1 MSHRTASVARKDR
14 LTRQA
19 APWVVVMGLSIVS
32 SQGVCR
38 AGSSG
43 VTEVVG
49 QVRLRN
55 YRNYL
60 DNDLY
65 AHDGNDRSCE
75 GAQHDLARGKIR
87 ARFQS
92 FGLVTSLD
100 APFPC
105 CGRLNYNVVG
115 VQPGL
120 FRPEDIYII
129 GGHYDT
135 VPGSPGA
142 WDNASGVAG
151 VLEAARVL
159 SRCRFEAT
167 LVFIAFDR
175 EEEGRKGSDAYAE
188 EHRQDHIRGVIC
200 LDGIAYRP
208 YQPQDPSYRQVGLY
222 WQISR
227 TTLIDEVAAA
237 LRSYA
242 GLNGVIA
249 RDDLTDDAPF
259 ARRGF
264 PTAALISRGLKADVP
279 PPFHQPSDSVD
290 TPGYLDYEY
299 GVQVTR
305 GAVGY
310 LAAQAKLVPAR
321 VPADFNSDGLVNFR
335 DYALWAQRWRQSA
348 LTYDLAPAPQG
359 DGVVNLKDLATF
371 SHHWLNRWSNV
382 PPALAAN

>member
-1 MSHRTASVARKDR
+1 
-14 LTRQA
+14 
-19 APWVVVMGLSIVS
+19 MGLAVAGF
-32 SQGVCR
+32 QGVSG
-38 AGSSG
+38 AGVSG
-43 VTEVVG
+43 VAELVG
-49 QVRLRN
+49 QVRVRN

-65 AHDGNDRSCE
+65 AHDGDDRSCE
-75 GAQHDLARGKIR
+75 GPQHDLARGKIQ

-92 FGLVTSLD
+92 FGLVTSLGL
-100 APFPC
+100 PFPC
-105 CGRLNYNVVG
+105 CGCLSYNVVG
-115 VQPGL
+115 VHPGL
-120 FRPEDIYII
+120 LRPEDIYVV

-135 VPGSPGA
+135 SPGSPGA

-159 SRCRFEAT
+159 SRCHFEAT

-188 EHRQDHIRGVIC
+188 EHRQDHIRAVIC

-208 YQPQDPSYRQVGLY
+208 YRPQDPNYSQVGLY

-227 TTLIDEVAAA
+227 TTVIDDVAAA
-237 LRSYA
+237 LRLYA
-242 GLNGVIA
+242 GLTGVIA

-264 PTAALISRGLKADVP
+264 ATAALISRGLKADIP
-279 PPFHQPSDSVD
+279 PLLHQPSDSVD
-290 TPGYLDYEY
+290 TPGYLDYEH

-305 GAVGY
+305 GVVGY
-310 LAAQAKLVPAR
+310 LAVQAKLVPAR

-348 LTYDLAPAPQG
+348 LWSGQPAP
-359 DGVVNLKDLATF
+359 LIK
-371 SHHWLNRWSNV
+371 
-382 PPALAAN
+382 